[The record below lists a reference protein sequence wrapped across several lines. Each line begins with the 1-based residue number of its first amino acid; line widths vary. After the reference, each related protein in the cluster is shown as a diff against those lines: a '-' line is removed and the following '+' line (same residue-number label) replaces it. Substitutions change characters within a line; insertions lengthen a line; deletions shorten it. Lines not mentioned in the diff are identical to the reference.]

1 MKFGNWKLTGTTIE
15 YSGDGSNSFVIERE
29 SLFETIQGEDGD
41 EPLYKWIVLATEE
54 EWLTEDE
61 LYDLN
66 FAFVFAAG
74 ASPENF
80 SYDLL
85 DRTLDYQFDTLDEEE
100 ESEPDNPVSKF

>member
-1 MKFGNWKLTGTTIE
+1 MGLRSRIAAFE
-15 YSGDGSNSFVIERE
+15 IERE
-29 SLFETIQGEDGD
+29 SLFETIKVEGED

-80 SYDLL
+80 SYEVL
-85 DRTLDYQFDTLDEEE
+85 DKTLDYQFDTLDEEA
-100 ESEPDNPVSKF
+100 ESEPGSLL